1 MEAFTFLSAW
11 RNRKKANGFVLTELV
26 AALAVAAIVM
36 TALLPML
43 VQTAANCRY
52 GESWEELSR
61 QGMVMEETIF
71 GVLRFARNIEVSP
84 KTVRCRDEQNG
95 LTGFSVKN
103 GRVYRLLSNGSEQPL
118 TGSVKAGLREDR
130 ISVRSQGDR
139 PYFSADG
146 EKIHVYIELYD
157 AYTGQSW
164 PCVLTVTP
172 LPCQWED
179 AA

>member
-95 LTGFSVKN
+95 LTGFSVK
-103 GRVYRLLSNGSEQPL
+103 
-118 TGSVKAGLREDR
+118 T
-130 ISVRSQGDR
+130 
-139 PYFSADG
+139 DG
-146 EKIHVYIELYD
+146 YIV
-157 AYTGQSW
+157 
-164 PCVLTVTP
+164 C
-172 LPCQWED
+172 
-179 AA
+179 

>member
-1 MEAFTFLSAW
+1 
-11 RNRKKANGFVLTELV
+11 
-26 AALAVAAIVM
+26 
-36 TALLPML
+36 
-43 VQTAANCRY
+43 
-52 GESWEELSR
+52 
-61 QGMVMEETIF
+61 MEETIF

-146 EKIHVYIELYD
+146 EKIHVHIELYD
-157 AYTGQSW
+157 SCTGQSW

-172 LPCQWED
+172 LPGQWEE
-179 AA
+179 A